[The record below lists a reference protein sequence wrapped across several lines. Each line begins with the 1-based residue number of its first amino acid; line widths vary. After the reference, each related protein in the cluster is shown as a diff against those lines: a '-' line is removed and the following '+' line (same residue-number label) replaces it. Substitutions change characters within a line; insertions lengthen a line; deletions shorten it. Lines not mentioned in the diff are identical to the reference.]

1 MENVE
6 ETQDALLANLPYFID
21 QDKNYLLDGHFC
33 LLTEQGTIERVP
45 IEVFEVMSPSLIIVL
60 KEEPAIIC
68 QRLNKRD
75 SHNYPI
81 ELVTNFQE
89 EELKYAAEVADTLG
103 ISLEIC
109 DSEKQ
114 NAIVQSVEMQF
125 K

>member
-1 MENVE
+1 M
-6 ETQDALLANLPYFID
+6 
-21 QDKNYLLDGHFC
+21 
-33 LLTEQGTIERVP
+33 
-45 IEVFEVMSPSLIIVL
+45 EVFEVMSPSLIIVL

>member
-1 MENVE
+1 
-6 ETQDALLANLPYFID
+6 
-21 QDKNYLLDGHFC
+21 
-33 LLTEQGTIERVP
+33 
-45 IEVFEVMSPSLIIVL
+45 MS
-60 KEEPAIIC
+60 
-68 QRLNKRD
+68 RLNKRD

-109 DSEKQ
+109 DREKSEDIIEYLKLQ
-114 NAIVQSVEMQF
+114 LNDNAIFS